1 MRGTT
6 GPQVNPAE
14 ISLSPSR
21 IIVAPDGPSAQAE
34 LAHKPS
40 GDVILFVTTCR
51 TSTPEG
57 T

>member
-1 MRGTT
+1 MRATT

-21 IIVAPDGPSAQAE
+21 IIVAPDGPSAHAE

-40 GDVILFVTTCR
+40 GDVIVFVNDV
-51 TSTPEG
+51 PDVYP
-57 T
+57 